1 MTTRTTP
8 IGGNASNNRGGHS
21 GRGSNHN
28 HRNPIVDRGGGA
40 SLPNRGSGR
49 VGKDQMV
56 DRTSGLSGR
65 EKGST
70 VRDETNANRG
80 GGRVERDQF
89 VDPKNQ
95 LAGRGEKGQSDRTP
109 DRDDRTDELGRP
121 EIGNQTDRADQTDN
135 SSADP
140 MPPGSLDTSDSNDNS
155 NAETGNSVIGND
167 GQGGVVVDDA
177 FTDLVDEGA
186 DLNYDNPAPWDNPN
200 DPFWDQE
207 RPVWW
212 KGDWPGTD
220 PDIGVKLPPP
230 PVLIDD
236 DHEGYPL
243 PPTPTTPP
251 VIICPPGD
259 VPPVCPPV
267 CPPACPPVI
276 TFPHCPPVCFPPI
289 VWDWFV
295 CRPCVTVRCPTVGWH
310 CEDAIQL
317 VTGMENVLEMQGV
330 GNQVSGA
337 QLMVNGISMP
347 VAVESLDIN
356 EVALQVPMLD
366 FQVPKAASLSLF
378 DIDGNLVDELKVEL
392 LTPDMVR

>member
-1 MTTRTTP
+1 
-8 IGGNASNNRGGHS
+8 
-21 GRGSNHN
+21 
-28 HRNPIVDRGGGA
+28 
-40 SLPNRGSGR
+40 
-49 VGKDQMV
+49 MV

-65 EKGST
+65 GKGST
-70 VRDETNANRG
+70 GRDDNNANRG
-80 GGRVERDQF
+80 GGRVGRDQL
-89 VDPKNQ
+89 VDPKNH
-95 LAGRGEKGQSDRTP
+95 LVGRGENGVPDRTP
-109 DRDDRTDELGRP
+109 VRDDRTDGSSLP
-121 EIGNQTDRADQTDN
+121 ETGNQTDLADQTDN
-135 SSADP
+135 ASADR
-140 MPPGSLDTSDSNDNS
+140 MPPGSLDTNDSNENS
-155 NAETGNSVIGND
+155 NAETGNNVIGND

-177 FTDLVDEGA
+177 FTDLVDGGA

-207 RPVWW
+207 RPEWW

-236 DHEGYPL
+236 GNGGQPL
-243 PPTPTTPP
+243 PPTPPTPP

-259 VPPVCPPV
+259 VPPVCPP
-267 CPPACPPVI
+267 PCPPVI
-276 TFPHCPPVCFPPI
+276 TFPHCPPVCYPPI

-330 GNQVSGA
+330 GDQVSGA

-347 VAVESLDIN
+347 VPVESLDIN
-356 EVALQVPMLD
+356 ELALQVPMLD

-378 DIDGNLVDELKVEL
+378 DIDGKLVDELKVEL
-392 LTPDMVR
+392 LTSEMVQ